1 VEAGSLALKKKPFN
15 PPFPSEKPVP
25 SQGHYSFPV
34 EDFRYGLFMDDGLC
48 ISIQTITFVFSNF
61 VITLIC

>member
-34 EDFRYGLFMDDGLC
+34 EDFRYGLFMDDC
-48 ISIQTITFVFSNF
+48 QTLVGGERH
-61 VITLIC
+61 